1 MGNPAWYDTST
12 NPRLTEANTKELT
25 KALDGLRSTL
35 VHAEDAWIDAEQ
47 REKRLSALDGLAD
60 ENVAKRYGLEN

>member
-1 MGNPAWYDTST
+1 MGNPAWYDAST
-12 NPRLTEANTKELT
+12 NPRLMGANTKELT